1 MAMNGDAFGGYFM
14 STVLV
19 SRIFN
24 VLIYGWF
31 NGVAATVLEML
42 VDEQE
47 LCDNKE
53 LARQF
58 SLFEVTWRQVI
69 IIESIPHLVSCSET
83 AWLFSGLNGK
93 ASSR

>member
-42 VDEQE
+42 VDEQG

-58 SLFEVTWRQVI
+58 EV
-69 IIESIPHLVSCSET
+69 
-83 AWLFSGLNGK
+83 A
-93 ASSR
+93 

>member
-42 VDEQE
+42 VDEQG

-58 SLFEVTWRQVI
+58 EVTWRQVI
-69 IIESIPHLVSCSET
+69 IVGSIPHLVSCPET
-83 AWLFSGLNGK
+83 AWLD
-93 ASSR
+93 